1 MGAASEGTG
10 SQLDQALVT
19 KAKHL
24 TKQVHVSPSC
34 ASAVCEDA

>member
-1 MGAASEGTG
+1 MGAAREGTD
-10 SQLDQALVT
+10 SQFDQAVVS

-24 TKQVHVSPSC
+24 TKQVHVSPCS